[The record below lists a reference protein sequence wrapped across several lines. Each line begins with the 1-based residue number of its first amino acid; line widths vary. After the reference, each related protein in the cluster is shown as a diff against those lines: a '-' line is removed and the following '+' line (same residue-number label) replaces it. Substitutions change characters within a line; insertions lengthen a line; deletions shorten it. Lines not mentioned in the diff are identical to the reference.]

1 MIGQFPDGIALHC
14 KNLRWA
20 LTEKDHSFIITL
32 PEYIERF
39 GLKNDNYFTYIAFE
53 TDGKDRFINFWGKFP
68 EMVNQMG
75 ILPEWFLLM
84 EQDIWFHKPLGEF
97 GATKEILNYLPLQ
110 EEYHAVMSEGKL
122 LHPRVWE
129 GANLIHGS
137 VIRSAIDRGINFS
150 FTRNFFCELGSVKLN
165 QYKMPDTFDEVSL
178 FCALEAK
185 TRAEYEDRAV
195 HLRGPESFHRQ
206 FPDLYEQCE
215 EEDLL
220 AAQKKV
226 SYLCIYGIVAAY
238 YIAGNWTKP
247 LVWSKMRDNFREEYR
262 KLVPSAAEWMLPAE
276 YERLC
281 EVAGK

>member
-97 GATKEILNYLPLQ
+97 GMPE
-110 EEYHAVMSEGKL
+110 
-122 LHPRVWE
+122 
-129 GANLIHGS
+129 
-137 VIRSAIDRGINFS
+137 
-150 FTRNFFCELGSVKLN
+150 RNS
-165 QYKMPDTFDEVSL
+165 Q
-178 FCALEAK
+178 
-185 TRAEYEDRAV
+185 
-195 HLRGPESFHRQ
+195 
-206 FPDLYEQCE
+206 
-215 EEDLL
+215 LL
-220 AAQKKV
+220 AAARRISCCDVGRHTFAPTSLGGCEPDSWV
-226 SYLCIYGIVAAY
+226 SNSFG
-238 YIAGNWTKP
+238 
-247 LVWSKMRDNFREEYR
+247 D
-262 KLVPSAAEWMLPAE
+262 
-276 YERLC
+276 
-281 EVAGK
+281 